1 MTTETVGIR
10 ELQQHSSRLVREVE
24 QGDVEYRI
32 SVQGRDTGVV
42 LTKTTKPL
50 AKGVTAAEMMQ
61 SRWWSRELPE
71 STRQALLEMV
81 EKGRDAMGF
90 IGE

>member
-24 QGDVEYRI
+24 QGGVEYRI

-42 LTKTTKPL
+42 LAKTTQPL
-50 AKGVTAAEMMQ
+50 TNGVTADKLMQ
-61 SRWWSRELPE
+61 SRWWNGKVPDSVQ
-71 STRQALLEMV
+71 QALLDMIEA
-81 EKGRDAMGF
+81 GRDAMGY